1 MAIVLFL
8 AVLGFVVYRA
18 TTPEEH
24 VRFVNAAQAAAHR
37 ALESFL
43 HHTPA
48 EDAFDTALRE
58 RQKHALATL
67 GVVVF
72 NTAALIVMTP
82 SRGGSGEA
90 LMAWGASFGPR
101 TTNGEWWRLL
111 TAIAV
116 EPTVL
121 AFVVHTGALLY
132 VGRVA
137 ERLVGVRAFVSTY
150 LTAGVL
156 AAVCNLALQPI
167 AIASGSAGAV
177 LGLFGLVAGSWIRG
191 LLRPAA
197 VAIPSAVIRRIAPVA
212 IVLFAYALLSGELT
226 ASSVFVGFFAG
237 VCAGL
242 VMTHAPDAAPSWR
255 TTTYLLASGWSLAMV
270 LGISIGSITDVRPV
284 IEALAPIEART
295 SEAYEAARRRFQAGR
310 STPASLIEIIE
321 KTILPELR
329 ARTGADCRIGRHPS
343 RTRGAGARRRRLS
356 ETSHQELGASR
367 GGSAQH
373 ERAGKTRRQTR
384 QSGAVSRCR
393 DPCARTGPAHREP
406 DAAGSSRDRR
416 ARGSGDAAAA
426 DYRLVISRPFGCQAG
441 VPSSH

>member
-8 AVLGFVVYRA
+8 AVLAFVVYRA

-37 ALESFL
+37 TLQWFM
-43 HHTPA
+43 HRTPA

-58 RQKHALATL
+58 RQKHAFATL
-67 GVVVF
+67 GVVVL
-72 NTAALIVMTP
+72 NAAALIVMTP
-82 SRGGSGEA
+82 SRGGSEEA
-90 LMAWGASFGPR
+90 LLAWGASFGPR

-116 EPTVL
+116 EPTVM
-121 AFVVHTGALLY
+121 AFVIHTAALLY
-132 VGRVA
+132 VGRIV

-156 AAVCNLALQPI
+156 AGVWNLPLQPI

-191 LLRPAA
+191 LLRPDA
-197 VAIPSAVIRRIAPVA
+197 VAIPSAVIRRVAPVA
-212 IVLFAYALLSGELT
+212 VVLFAYTLLSGELT

-242 VMTHAPDAAPSWR
+242 IMTHAPEAAPSWR
-255 TTTYLLASGWSLAMV
+255 TMTYLLASGWALAMV
-270 LGISIGSITDVRPV
+270 LGISMRSITDVRPA
-284 IEALAPIEART
+284 IEALAPLETRT

-310 STPASLIEIIE
+310 STPTNLIEIIE

-329 ARTGADCRIGRHPS
+329 AEQARIAALDGIPREHEPLVRDAADYLKH
-343 RTRGAGARRRRLS
+343 RTRSWELRAEGLRSLS
-356 ETSHQELGASR
+356 GPVK
-367 GGSAQH
+367 
-373 ERAGKTRRQTR
+373 RAGKAGKAEPPPLVETRAQG
-384 QSGAVSRCR
+384 Q
-393 DPCARTGPAHREP
+393 ARHTANLMLLGRAETEER
-406 DAAGSSRDRR
+406 AALETLQRLTTASS
-416 ARGSGDAAAA
+416 
-426 DYRLVISRPFGCQAG
+426 
-441 VPSSH
+441 